1 VSPAGSEIEVTEE
14 RDLRAVMDLFVKKD
28 RDDLPGRLRRSQ
40 VRGPRLVRV
49 RVASRR
55 QPPADGE
62 PHIWGRVVGQH
73 GLQGCAANLEKDVDY
88 DMFAVRAGM
97 DLYYAEGPDGGSDR
111 AGIYGAIGNASG
123 EAHLFDVS
131 VGSNDNDAYTV
142 GGDWR
147 RTTAGRGGMS
157 MPFCRAPGTTSK
169 PIRTARSRSRP
180 PASASAHRWRPAIRS
195 RWRVAGSSSRRHSWH
210 ISQERE
216 GASLV
221 AVMNSLIGDCSR
233 RMKSIRDC
241 IRAD

>member
-1 VSPAGSEIEVTEE
+1 MPGHGNRSSDDPAQLSRSKRQRRRRGHLICAHSDE
-14 RDLRAVMDLFVKKD
+14 RPIFEAPQHLRSWREA
-28 RDDLPGRLRRSQ
+28 DD
-40 VRGPRLVRV
+40 
-49 RVASRR
+49 
-55 QPPADGE
+55 E